1 MNRPLDRPRQP
12 QASPAFLR
20 WVRIKSARYARERLE
35 LTKVKQ
41 ATTLRV

>member
-20 WVRIKSARYARERLE
+20 WARIKNARYARDRRE
-35 LTKVKQ
+35 LTGVKQ
-41 ATTLRV
+41 ATTLRA